1 MGIVRPQDVRM
12 TAHATRAARATP
24 APRVVRIGVGTGI
37 VRAPDVPMTVP
48 VTKAAATAVRT
59 AGPTQGAHVS
69 CRTAVGRPDA
79 THAAR
84 TGPTRVP
91 AGTRSARQAV
101 GPMPATTVG
110 PSPEAARMTV
120 RRPVRRR
127 GAVPSATIALPSAA
141 ATATAATI
149 VRAPATIVLATTTTV
164 RATAMIVPVMAATV
178 PAATVPAPPTTAL
191 ATAATTPG
199 ATARSVLTARG
210 RTAGPGWT
218 ARVRPPSVAARLTA
232 TAPKSPAP
240 TRWSGQLPR

>member
-1 MGIVRPQDVRM
+1 
-12 TAHATRAARATP
+12 
-24 APRVVRIGVGTGI
+24 
-37 VRAPDVPMTVP
+37 MTVP

-59 AGPTQGAHVS
+59 AGPKQGAHVS

-91 AGTRSARQAV
+91 AGTRSAHQAV
-101 GPMPATTVG
+101 GPMPATAVG
-110 PSPEAARMTV
+110 ASPEAARMTV

-149 VRAPATIVLATTTTV
+149 VPITALNVLAATVRATTTTV
-164 RATAMIVPVMAATV
+164 RATATIVPATAATV
-178 PAATVPAPPTTAL
+178 PTATIPAPATIAP
-191 ATAATTPG
+191 ATAAATRG
-199 ATARSVLTARG
+199 ATARSAPTVLG
-210 RTAGPGWT
+210 RSAGPAWT
-218 ARVRPPSVAARLTA
+218 ARARPPSVAARLTT

-240 TRWSGQLPR
+240 TRWSAVSYTHLTLPTKR